1 MIDPF
6 EDRQVMAN
14 LDREALLVCLES
26 VQLSEFSDSQLDRL
40 STAVENLL
48 VDLDQEYFRRDD
60 PPEE

>member
-26 VQLSEFSDSQLDRL
+26 VRLSEFSDSQLDRL
-40 STAVENLL
+40 CTAVENLL
-48 VDLDQEYFRRDD
+48 VDLDQESFRRDD
-60 PPEE
+60 PPEK

>member
-26 VQLSEFSDSQLDRL
+26 VRLFEFSDSQLDRL

-48 VDLDQEYFRRDD
+48 VDIDQEYFRRDD

>member
-14 LDREALLVCLES
+14 LDREALLVFLES

-40 STAVENLL
+40 CTAVENLL

>member
-26 VQLSEFSDSQLDRL
+26 VRLSEFSDSQLDRL

-48 VDLDQEYFRRDD
+48 VDIDQEYFRRDD

>member
-26 VQLSEFSDSQLDRL
+26 VRLSEFSDSQLDRL

-48 VDLDQEYFRRDD
+48 VDIDQEYFRGDD

>member
-1 MIDPF
+1 MIDSF

-26 VQLSEFSDSQLDRL
+26 VRLSEFSDSQLDRL

-48 VDLDQEYFRRDD
+48 VDIDQEYFRRDD

>member
-6 EDRQVMAN
+6 EDRKVMAN

-48 VDLDQEYFRRDD
+48 VDIDQEYFRRDD

>member
-48 VDLDQEYFRRDD
+48 VDIDQEYFRRDD

>member
-26 VQLSEFSDSQLDRL
+26 VRLSEFSDSQLDRL
-40 STAVENLL
+40 CTAVENLL

>member
-6 EDRQVMAN
+6 EDLQVMAN

-48 VDLDQEYFRRDD
+48 VDIDQEYFRRDD

>member
-14 LDREALLVCLES
+14 LDCEALLACLES
-26 VQLSEFSDSQLDRL
+26 VRLSEFSDSQLDRL
-40 STAVENLL
+40 CTAVENLL

>member
-14 LDREALLVCLES
+14 LDREALLACLES
-26 VQLSEFSDSQLDRL
+26 VRLSEFSDSQLDRL
-40 STAVENLL
+40 CTAVENLL

-60 PPEE
+60 PPQE

>member
-26 VQLSEFSDSQLDRL
+26 VRLSEFSDSQLDRL
-40 STAVENLL
+40 CTAVENLL

-60 PPEE
+60 PPEK

>member
-26 VQLSEFSDSQLDRL
+26 VRLSEFSDSQLDRL
-40 STAVENLL
+40 CTAVENLL
-48 VDLDQEYFRRDD
+48 VDIDQEYFRRDD